1 MAPAADAT
9 STRND
14 LVRETPPFHGV
25 VRSKDGDYRWVAE
38 VVSHVVFADPTNAEA
53 RELEARAL
61 EQLGYQAENGSWRN
75 FFLMGGLELRE
86 GAKGTQVS
94 ATSPDMLGAL
104 SLEQLLAGIASP
116 RRRDARRRGPRLV
129 LNRAIDGERAV
140 TTLNDGHLSMVISR
154 VSGSTAT
161 WVRPGGCSRCSTP
174 PTATSRSSSR
184 DRPAGRIGL
193 LRVRC
198 PGGHR
203 VSTRASADREGDR

>member
-116 RRRDARRRGPRLV
+116 RRRDARRRGTPAGPQLGDRR
-129 LNRAIDGERAV
+129 RAGRHDAERRSPEHGDLSGIRIDGDVGA
-140 TTLNDGHLSMVISR
+140 
-154 VSGSTAT
+154 
-161 WVRPGGCSRCSTP
+161 PGRLFALLDAP
-174 PTATSRSSSR
+174 DR
-184 DRPAGRIGL
+184 DFEIVVP
-193 LRVRC
+193 
-198 PGGHR
+198 
-203 VSTRASADREGDR
+203 